1 VSTVLYLDLFSGA
14 SGDMLLGALL
24 DAGLPLE
31 ALRTELEKMDLAGYE
46 LVAERQVRH
55 GLSGIRLLVRDVAQ
69 AHPAR
74 RLPDVRRLLQGSAL
88 SMRVQEASMAV
99 FARLAR
105 VEARIHGSAVDEVH
119 FHEIGAVDSLVDI
132 VGFAAGL
139 EQLQVERVF
148 SSPVPLGSG
157 TIETEHGLLPV
168 PAPATLA
175 LLAEVGAPT
184 RPHPAQTEIVT
195 PTAAALLAELAT
207 FELPPMRVRA
217 AGYGFGQ
224 KEFPWANAVRVWLGE
239 EAPLPQSLPGGEG
252 GEDAPQALHGGEG
265 GEDAPQAL
273 HGGEGGG
280 DAPQTLPG
288 GEGGGDAPQALH
300 GGEGGRERDQ
310 VTLLECNLDDITGET
325 LGYAMERLFAAGALD
340 VWFTPIQMKKDRP
353 GVMLSALVP
362 PGRTA
367 TVAQVVLRETSTLG
381 VRVLPLERRVA
392 ERHMREVET
401 PWGKVRIKE
410 KWLNGER
417 AAVSPEYEDCARI
430 AREQAIPLY
439 QVFEAARKAGG
450 SD

>member
-1 VSTVLYLDLFSGA
+1 MNTILYLDLFSGA

-55 GLSGIRLLVRDVAQ
+55 GLSGTRLLVRDVAQ

-74 RLPDVRRLLQGSAL
+74 RLPDIRRLLQDSAL

-119 FHEIGAVDSLVDI
+119 FHEIGAVDSLVDV

-195 PTAAALLAELAT
+195 PTAAALLAEWAT

-252 GEDAPQALHGGEG
+252 G
-265 GEDAPQAL
+265 
-273 HGGEGGG
+273 G
-280 DAPQTLPG
+280 DAPQPLPG

-300 GGEGGRERDQ
+300 GGEGGGGRDQ

-340 VWFTPIQMKKDRP
+340 VWFTPIQMKKGRP
-353 GVMLSALVP
+353 GVMLSVLVP
-362 PGRTA
+362 PGRAA
-367 TVAQVVLRETSTLG
+367 TVAQVVLRETPTLG
-381 VRVLPLERRVA
+381 LRVLPIERMVA
-392 ERHMREVET
+392 ERHVREVET
-401 PWGKVRIKE
+401 PWGKVRVKE

-417 AAVSPEYEDCARI
+417 AAASPEYEDCARI
-430 AREQAIPLY
+430 AREQAIPLH
-439 QVFEAARKAGG
+439 QVFEAARKAGR

>member
-1 VSTVLYLDLFSGA
+1 MNTILYLDLFSGA

-74 RLPDVRRLLQGSAL
+74 RLPDIRRLLQDSAL

-119 FHEIGAVDSLVDI
+119 FHEIGAVDSLVDV

-195 PTAAALLAELAT
+195 PTAAALLAEWAT

-252 GEDAPQALHGGEG
+252 GG
-265 GEDAPQAL
+265 DAPQAL

-280 DAPQTLPG
+280 G
-288 GEGGGDAPQALH
+288 
-300 GGEGGRERDQ
+300 RDQ
-310 VTLLECNLDDITGET
+310 VTLLECNLDDTTGET

-353 GVMLSALVP
+353 GVILSVLVP
-362 PGRTA
+362 PDRTA
-367 TVAQVVLRETSTLG
+367 TVAQVMLRETPTLG
-381 VRVLPLERRVA
+381 VRVLPIERRVA
-392 ERHMREVET
+392 ERHVREVET
-401 PWGKVRIKE
+401 PWGKVRVKE

-430 AREQAIPLY
+430 AREQAIPLH
-439 QVFEAARKAGG
+439 QVFEAARKAGR